1 MPWSSALIVQTR
13 EALDEPFFAPDGFLH
28 MKNFNDSFGK
38 INKDDLVKK
47 RWLIQDK
54 KTNDEYLYTTI
65 DELVAAGWAID

>member
-1 MPWSSALIVQTR
+1 MYPAVSKRFSGNIQQFTSR
-13 EALDEPFFAPDGFLH
+13 IQ
-28 MKNFNDSFGK
+28 GK